1 MTEIRLHNVGIT
13 GMGMSFPDKV
23 LSNADLEKMVDT
35 NDQWI
40 VERTGIRERRIV
52 EKGVGA
58 SVHGA
63 ESARRAIAQAGLTPE
78 DIDLIVVPTVTPD
91 MMFPS
96 TACIIQDM
104 IGATNAWGYDLG
116 AACSGYL
123 FALESARCQ
132 VASGMV
138 KNAIVIG
145 TEIMS
150 SIVDYEDRNTC
161 ILFGDGAGAAVIQ
174 PVADSAPGIIDSI
187 NYIDGSGVKHLHM
200 KAGGS
205 QMPASSET
213 VANKLHY
220 IYQEGGEV
228 YKRAVRG
235 MADVALQVVE
245 KNGFKKSDVKLLV
258 PHQANTRIIAAAQRR
273 LNLTDEQV
281 VITIDR
287 YGNTTS
293 ASIPTAL
300 QIAYEEGRVEKGDLV
315 VLVSFGAGFTWG
327 ATLLRWGL

>member
-1 MTEIRLHNVGIT
+1 
-13 GMGMSFPDKV
+13 
-23 LSNADLEKMVDT
+23 
-35 NDQWI
+35 
-40 VERTGIRERRIV
+40 
-52 EKGVGA
+52 
-58 SVHGA
+58 
-63 ESARRAIAQAGLTPE
+63 
-78 DIDLIVVPTVTPD
+78 
-91 MMFPS
+91 
-96 TACIIQDM
+96 
-104 IGATNAWGYDLG
+104 
-116 AACSGYL
+116 
-123 FALESARCQ
+123 
-132 VASGMV
+132 
-138 KNAIVIG
+138 
-145 TEIMS
+145 
-150 SIVDYEDRNTC
+150 
-161 ILFGDGAGAAVIQ
+161 
-174 PVADSAPGIIDSI
+174 
-187 NYIDGSGVKHLHM
+187 M

-220 IYQEGGEV
+220 VYQEGGEV
-228 YKRAVRG
+228 FKRAVRG

-245 KNGFKKSDVKLLV
+245 KNGLKKSDVKLLV

-273 LNLTDEQV
+273 LELTDEQV

>member
-1 MTEIRLHNVGIT
+1 
-13 GMGMSFPDKV
+13 
-23 LSNADLEKMVDT
+23 
-35 NDQWI
+35 
-40 VERTGIRERRIV
+40 
-52 EKGVGA
+52 
-58 SVHGA
+58 
-63 ESARRAIAQAGLTPE
+63 
-78 DIDLIVVPTVTPD
+78 
-91 MMFPS
+91 
-96 TACIIQDM
+96 
-104 IGATNAWGYDLG
+104 
-116 AACSGYL
+116 
-123 FALESARCQ
+123 
-132 VASGMV
+132 
-138 KNAIVIG
+138 
-145 TEIMS
+145 
-150 SIVDYEDRNTC
+150 
-161 ILFGDGAGAAVIQ
+161 
-174 PVADSAPGIIDSI
+174 
-187 NYIDGSGVKHLHM
+187 
-200 KAGGS
+200 
-205 QMPASSET
+205 MPASSET